1 MISHSKKL
9 ICLMIMIFT
18 LAGCSTKAVIGNGG
32 GSLDPTGSSMGIFS
46 TEPSDK
52 DLFEAALS
60 HFSNSEKE
68 PNYQEAKPVLD
79 KLVAQFP
86 KSRWTPAAQAL
97 LSGIDRITALQIQL
111 KQEQQKTR
119 DAQAKLQ
126 KELDVEKGRV
136 EEKYSAEMTR
146 LQQENEQLK
155 KDIQQL
161 KTLELQLEK
170 REKMLR

>member
-1 MISHSKKL
+1 MISNSKKL
-9 ICLMIMIFT
+9 IYLVIIIFM
-18 LAGCSTKAVIGNGG
+18 LAGCSTKAVNGNNGD
-32 GSLDPTGSSMGIFS
+32 SLDPTGGSMGIFS
-46 TEPSDK
+46 KEPSDK

-60 HFSNSEKE
+60 HFSSSEKE
-68 PNYQEAKPVLD
+68 PNYNEAKAALD

-86 KSRWTPAAQAL
+86 RSRWAPAAQAL

-111 KQEQQKTR
+111 NQAQQKTR
-119 DAQAKLQ
+119 DAEAKLQ